1 MVTYANRGKVLEKKV
16 EITNQQNLHQN
27 KALVQKIPTPVNQV
41 SKMDRY
47 GQFKAHYETKSTV
60 DYIGVHEGYA
70 VAFDAKETKV
80 ETRFDLSNVKDHQYT
95 FLSSWHANGGISF
108 LIVEF
113 KKLEELYYLPY
124 KLLDKY
130 WQNALKGGRKSI
142 PYAEF
147 KDEWLIKGS
156 GTIHYIDKM
165 REIEGI

>member
-1 MVTYANRGKVLEKKV
+1 MTTYSNRGKVLETKV

-27 KALVQKIPTPVNQV
+27 KALVQKIPTPVKVLNV
-41 SKMDRY
+41 NERSGKLT
-47 GQFKAHYETKSTV
+47 GFYETKSTV
-60 DYIGVHEGYA
+60 DYLGVHEGHA

-95 FLSSWHANGGISF
+95 FLSSWDANGGIAF

-113 KKLEELYYLPY
+113 TELEEVYYLPY
-124 KLLDKY
+124 ELLDNY

-165 REIEGI
+165 RAIEGL